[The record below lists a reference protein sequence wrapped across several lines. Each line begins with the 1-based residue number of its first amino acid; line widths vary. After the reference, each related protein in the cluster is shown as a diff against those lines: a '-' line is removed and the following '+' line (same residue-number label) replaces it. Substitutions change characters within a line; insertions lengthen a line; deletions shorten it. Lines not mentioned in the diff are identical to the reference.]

1 MVAVQT
7 TAFRASA
14 AVLGTLG
21 LRDRAFAW
29 RQAQKRR
36 RRQAAEQ
43 AGSDHLSRPAA
54 FEMDRKLDEIIDRDG
69 GFFIEAGAN
78 DGFIQSNTYW
88 LERFRG
94 WSGLLVEPMP
104 ELAAEARLNRPDA
117 AVVEAAL
124 VPFDHPE
131 DSIRMTFG
139 DLMTHVAGIQ
149 QDDDWAATGL
159 QHGWRDPY
167 EADVPARPL
176 SDVLDDIGA
185 PEIDL
190 FSLDV
195 EGFEPGVLRG
205 LDLERHAPRFL
216 LVEMHDRGE
225 MKAEIESILGE
236 RYEFDDWLSPVD
248 GLYRRREPSS
258 R

>member
-1 MVAVQT
+1 MVATQT
-7 TAFRASA
+7 AVFRASA
-14 AVLGTLG
+14 AILGAVG
-21 LRDRAFAW
+21 LRDRAFTW
-29 RQAQKRR
+29 RQAQTRR
-36 RRQAAEQ
+36 RRRAEEQ

-54 FEMDRKLDEIIDRDG
+54 FGMDRKLNEIIDRDG

-94 WSGLLVEPMP
+94 WTGLLVEPMS
-104 ELAAEARLNRPDA
+104 ELAAEARLNRPEA
-117 AVVEAAL
+117 TVVESAL
-124 VPFDHPE
+124 VPFDHPDE
-131 DSIRMTFG
+131 TIRMTFG
-139 DLMTHVAGIQ
+139 DLMTHVAGIRQ
-149 QDDDWAATGL
+149 NDGWAATGL

-176 SDVLDDIGA
+176 SDVLDEIGA

-205 LDLERHAPRFL
+205 LDLDRHAPRFL
-216 LVEMHDRGE
+216 LIEMHDRDE
-225 MKAEIESILGE
+225 MKAEIEAILGD
-236 RYEFDDWLSPVD
+236 RYAFSDWLSPVD